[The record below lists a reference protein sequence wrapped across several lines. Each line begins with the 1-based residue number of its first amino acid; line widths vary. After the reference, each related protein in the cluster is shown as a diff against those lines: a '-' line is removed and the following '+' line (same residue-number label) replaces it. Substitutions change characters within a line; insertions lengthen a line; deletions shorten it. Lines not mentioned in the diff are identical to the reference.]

1 MRGTGQPFP
10 HAPAAAWRLRPYPQV
25 LRGPGHRWWRPP
37 VGLVAMV
44 ASTVLVAG
52 AVAALL
58 RPPGTGEPGPVAAGD
73 LLALNLSVAM
83 LLPPA
88 LFAVWVGHGWGPGH
102 VASVTGRL
110 RREWLGV
117 AAGVCLLVVV
127 PPAVGLTLLAGV
139 ASGPREPGAT
149 SVVAVVLLTTPMQA
163 AAEEY
168 VFRGWLNQAVGS
180 LFDRP
185 GVAVA
190 AGAVVSSTA
199 FALAHGAQGGW
210 LFADRW
216 LFGLAAALLTWRTGG
231 LEAAIALHA
240 VVNMV
245 AWGQAVALG
254 TVRETVEVSSMP
266 MAAFVAAVG
275 QLALAVGALLWAARR
290 ARPARLFRPPGP
302 PTWSR
307 TPQPG
312 VPT

>member
-1 MRGTGQPFP
+1 
-10 HAPAAAWRLRPYPQV
+10 
-25 LRGPGHRWWRPP
+25 
-37 VGLVAMV
+37 MV
-44 ASTVLVAG
+44 ASTLLVAG
-52 AVAALL
+52 TVAALL
-58 RPPGTGEPGPVAAGD
+58 RPPGTGEPGPVTAGD

-88 LFAVWVGHGWGPGH
+88 LFAVWVGHGWDPGH
-102 VASVTGRL
+102 VTSVTGRL
-110 RREWLGV
+110 RRGWLGV

-127 PPAVGLTLLAGV
+127 PPAVGLALLAGA
-139 ASGPREPGAT
+139 ASGSREPGAT

-190 AGAVVSSTA
+190 AGAVVSSTV
-199 FALAHGAQGGW
+199 FALAHGGQGGW

-240 VVNMV
+240 VVNVV

-266 MAAFVAAVG
+266 TNTSASSCAASRN
-275 QLALAVGALLWAARR
+275 RR
-290 ARPARLFRPPGP
+290 RWLSVMTANR
-302 PTWSR
+302 S
-307 TPQPG
+307 
-312 VPT
+312 